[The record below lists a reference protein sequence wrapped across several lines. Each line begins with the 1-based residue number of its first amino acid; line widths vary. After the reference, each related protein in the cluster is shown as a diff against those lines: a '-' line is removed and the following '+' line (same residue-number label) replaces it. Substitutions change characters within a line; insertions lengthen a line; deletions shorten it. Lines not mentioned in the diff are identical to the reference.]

1 MTRSSFRYI
10 AYYFWGLLMVS
21 FFPGCSSEGD
31 KKFTLISSEETNIN
45 FENHVAS
52 TPDFNIVNYM
62 YFYDGAGVAAG
73 DLNNNG
79 LPDLYFVGNE
89 GPNKLYFN
97 KGDYQFEDVTEKAGV
112 AGDEGA
118 WSTGVAMAD
127 VNGSGYLDI
136 YVSRVN
142 YLTKSGPNQLFINN
156 GDGTFSERAE
166 EFGIDFEGY
175 STQAVF
181 FDYNKSGRL
190 DLFILNHSFHSE
202 KTYGPVDILR
212 DIEDPKAGDRL
223 FRNDGDRFTDVT
235 EQAGI
240 ISSALGYGLGV
251 AVSDINKNGWPDIY
265 IGNDF
270 HEDDYLYINNGDGTF
285 TESLYKSI
293 GHTSGSSMG
302 NDIADI
308 TNDGYVDIVSLD
320 MMPEDHNSFMR
331 SGGPDLQIVA
341 ETKENFGFGEKNARN
356 TLQVHRGLSPN
367 GRPVFSEM
375 AFTVGIAKTDW
386 SWASLF
392 ADLDNS
398 GNKDLFVT
406 NGMVR
411 RPNDLDYI
419 RRVGNIRERSTEGRV
434 SDEEFESIQFMP
446 PVFISNFLFQ
456 NNGDLNFRDKT
467 EEWGLDQPSFSSG
480 AVYVDLN
487 NNGMLD
493 LVVNNVNMPSFVYK
507 NNTEVDSLNNYLKV
521 SLDGSSY
528 NATGIGSKVILYKDD
543 QIFYQEQM
551 PVRGFQSSVD
561 HVLHFGLGEYES
573 VDSVLVIWPDGSY
586 QTSSELASNQKV
598 TFDQS
603 DASGDFDYFHLHRS
617 YDNAIFENVSD
628 RLTDDFEHVENN
640 YNDFS
645 QEPLLPYKLSRMGP
659 AVAVGD
665 VTGNGLDDIY
675 IGNAHRNESRLFL
688 QQESGEFTP
697 SNHDL
702 FSADSRYEDVDA
714 LFFDATGNGALDL
727 YVVSGGGQLYETNEL
742 FLDRLYIN
750 DGEGNFIKSEDRLP
764 DLRNN
769 GSVVKSADMNGDGSF
784 DLFIGSRSMPWY
796 YGVSPE
802 NVILKNDGAGN
813 FQDVTD
819 EIAVG
824 LRRIGMVT
832 DAIWVDFTGNGNQD
846 LIVAGEWMPVSVFE
860 NRGDYFENITTKLG
874 LDLYPGLWQSIEA
887 ADLTGDGNPD
897 LVVGNF
903 GTNSRLQAN
912 KDQSL
917 SLFINDFNQSGY
929 TSGVI
934 TRNINGQNVP
944 FEQLDELLQEFSQLT
959 QKITSYVDFASRS
972 VEDLFGTQK
981 IEEAEV
987 KKIQE
992 MRSVVFFNRGNGDL
1006 DMEPLPLQAQSFPV
1020 KAIQVIEG
1028 LNSPKQIMLGGNHF
1042 AVKSSMGGRQDAG
1055 YGLHLTYSEGDG
1067 FSVLSLQDS
1076 GFFTE
1081 GEIRSIHPVH
1091 TAGNELF
1098 YLIGKNDQPLELFKR
1113 K

>member
-1 MTRSSFRYI
+1 MFVVFY
-10 AYYFWGLLMVS
+10 
-21 FFPGCSSEGD
+21 GCSAEED
-31 KKFTLISSEETNIN
+31 KIFTLLSSEVTNIN
-45 FENHVAS
+45 FENHVTS

-79 LPDLYFVGNE
+79 LPDLFFVGNE
-89 GPNKLYFN
+89 GPNKLYIN
-97 KGDYQFEDVTEKAGV
+97 KGDYKFEDVTEKAGV
-112 AGDEGA
+112 AGDPGS
-118 WSTGVAMAD
+118 WSTGVTMAD
-127 VNGSGYLDI
+127 VNGNGYLDI

-142 YLTKSGPNQLFINN
+142 YLTKTGPNQLFINN

-166 EFGIDFEGY
+166 EFEIDFEGY

-235 EQAGI
+235 EDAGI
-240 ISSALGYGLGV
+240 ISSALGFGLGV

-265 IGNDF
+265 VGNDF
-270 HEDDYLYINNGDGTF
+270 HENDYLYINNGDGTF
-285 TESLYKSI
+285 TESLYESI

-308 TNDGYVDIVSLD
+308 NNDGYVDIVSLD

-331 SGGPDLQIVA
+331 SGGPDLQIVTEA
-341 ETKENFGFGEKNARN
+341 KESFGFGEKNARN
-356 TLQVHRGLSPN
+356 TLQVHRGLSPD

-392 ADLDNS
+392 ADLNNS
-398 GNKDLFVT
+398 GYRDLFVT
-406 NGMVR
+406 NGLVR

-419 RRVGNIRERSTEGRV
+419 RRVGNFRERSTEGRV

-446 PVFISNFLFQ
+446 PVFIPNYLFQ
-456 NNGDLNFRDKT
+456 NIGNLNFRNKT

-487 NNGMLD
+487 DNGMLD
-493 LVVNNVNMPSFVYK
+493 LVVNNVNMHSFVYK
-507 NNTEVDSLNNYLKV
+507 NNTEADSLKNYLKV
-521 SLDGSSY
+521 LLDGSSY
-528 NATGIGSKVILYKDD
+528 NTTGIGSKVILYKDD

-561 HVLHFGLGEYES
+561 HVLHFGLGEHSS
-573 VDSVLVIWPDGSY
+573 VDSVLVIWPDGSFE
-586 QTSSELASNQKV
+586 TSSELASNQKV

-603 DASGDFDYFHLHRS
+603 DASGDFDYSLLHRS
-617 YDNAIFENVSD
+617 YDNAIFENASD

-675 IGNAHRNESRLFL
+675 IGSAHRNGSKLFL
-688 QQESGEFTP
+688 QQDNGEFTP
-697 SNHDL
+697 SNEDL
-702 FSADSRYEDVDA
+702 FSADSQYEDVDA

-727 YVVSGGGQLYETNEL
+727 YVVSGGGQLFETNDL

-750 DGEGNFIKSEDRLP
+750 DGEGNFKKSEGRLP

-769 GSVVKSADMNGDGSF
+769 GSVVKSADINGDGSL
-784 DLFIGSRSMPWY
+784 DLFVGSRSMPWY

-813 FQDVTD
+813 FRDVTD
-819 EIAVG
+819 EISTG

-832 DAIWVDFTGNGNQD
+832 DALWVDFTGNGNQD
-846 LIVAGEWMPVSVFE
+846 LIVAGEWMPISVFE
-860 NRGDYFENITTKLG
+860 NRGDHFENITSELG
-874 LDLYPGLWQSIEA
+874 LDKNSGLWQSVET

-897 LVVGNF
+897 LIAGNF
-903 GTNSRLQAN
+903 GSNSRLQAD
-912 KDQSL
+912 KDQPL
-917 SLFINDFNQSGY
+917 SLFINDFNESGY
-929 TSGVI
+929 TSGIISKKV
-934 TRNINGQNVP
+934 NGQDVP
-944 FEQLDELLQEFSQLT
+944 FEQLDELLQEFPQLSQE
-959 QKITSYVDFASRS
+959 ISSYVDFASKS
-972 VEDLFGTQK
+972 VQELFGSQK
-981 IEEAEV
+981 IDDAE
-987 KKIQE
+987 KKQIQE
-992 MRSVVFFNRGNGDL
+992 LQSVVIFNRGNGDL
-1006 DMEPLPLQAQSFPV
+1006 EMKALPLQAQSFPV
-1020 KAIQVIEG
+1020 KAIQIIEG
-1028 LNSPKQIMLGGNHF
+1028 SNYPKQIMLGGNHF
-1042 AVKSSMGGRQDAG
+1042 PVKASMGGRQDAG
-1055 YGLHLTYSEGDG
+1055 YGLFLTFSDDEA
-1067 FSVLSLQDS
+1067 FSVLSHQES

-1081 GEIRSIHPVH
+1081 GEVRSIHPFRIPDNNLLYFV
-1091 TAGNELF
+1091 G
-1098 YLIGKNDQPLELFKR
+1098 INDKPLDVFMK